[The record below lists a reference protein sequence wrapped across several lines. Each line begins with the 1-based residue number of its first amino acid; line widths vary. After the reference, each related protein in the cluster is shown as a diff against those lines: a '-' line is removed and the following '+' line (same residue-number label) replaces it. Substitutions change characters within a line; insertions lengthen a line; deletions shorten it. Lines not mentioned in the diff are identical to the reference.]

1 MAGSSFGGTIKLSKE
16 EEYKKALRE
25 ITNNL
30 KVMSSEMKVVT
41 SAYDKNDKSTE
52 NLSAQNEILNKKI
65 EEQSEKV
72 KVLTT
77 ALNAAKK
84 ETGESST
91 TTKKWQNDLNLATAE
106 LNSMQRQVKNNE
118 EAMKN
123 ARKTTDEN
131 ADSVKKFGDEADK
144 SGASALSMGDIIK
157 ANLISSAITSGL
169 KNLASMMGTV
179 AGSIGNLMEETK
191 EYNTDLA
198 NLEQNAKTN
207 NNSFDLMKDKLYELE
222 AITGETDSTIEG
234 LSNLMATGLDDDQ
247 MTRAIEGLSGAIVKF
262 PDTLKFESLSD
273 SLQET
278 IATSSATGQ
287 FSELIERCGGSLD
300 DFNAGLEECADSTE
314 RQEYALKWLAES
326 GLPEI
331 NQEYQNANAGAL
343 QLARSQSA
351 LTGAQAELGKSLTNL
366 VSNPM
371 SIMNNALATLASSFA
386 NVLDLFLNGDFEEG
400 TEMLSESLIGFVESI
415 TEDIEMYA
423 EIGSEIISAL
433 IDGIS
438 NALPTILETGASLLT
453 NLLNGIVNSI
463 PQIMPVVLN
472 IINTLVNTLVTNLP
486 TIINAGIQILV
497 SLIQGLAQSI
507 PDLVPTIVDAVIT
520 IVNTLID
527 NIGLII
533 DAGIDIMFALIDG
546 IISAVP
552 DLVVKIPEIIGKLI
566 SAIMENLPK
575 ILSMGVTLS
584 LKLAEGLIK
593 GVPQI
598 LSKIP
603 EMVTSIKD
611 GFVDGFKKM
620 VDVGKNVVQGI
631 WDGITGS
638 LDWIKDKI
646 KGWVGNVFKFIKK
659 LFGINSPSTLF
670 RDEIG
675 TNLAKG
681 IGVGFED
688 AMPDVNKEIMNAIP
702 TDYDV
707 GVNTN
712 INSNAGISSNVI
724 QSQNE
729 SMALAIKDAL
739 RGMHVVLDGDV
750 VGQIVVDTIENEVY
764 T

>member
-1 MAGSSFGGTIKLSKE
+1 MAFGSVIKLSGE
-16 EEYKKALRE
+16 DNYKKALKE
-25 ITNNL
+25 ITSNL
-30 KVMSSEMKVVT
+30 KVLSSEMKVVT
-41 SAYDKNDKSTE
+41 SQYDKNDTSVE
-52 NLSAQNEILNKKI
+52 NLSAQNDILKRKI
-65 EEQSEKV
+65 EEQSKNVES
-72 KVLTT
+72 LTKLLET
-77 ALNAAKK
+77 ARK
-84 ETGESST
+84 ETGDYSAT
-91 TTKKWQNDLNLATAE
+91 TNEWQTKLNKATAE
-106 LNSMQRQVKNNE
+106 LNSMKREVENNE
-118 EAMKN
+118 KAMQKASNSTEKN
-123 ARKTTDEN
+123 T
-131 ADSVKKFGDEADK
+131 DSVKKFGEEADK
-144 SGASALSMGDIIK
+144 SGDKALSMGDIIK
-157 ANLISSAITSGL
+157 ANLISSAITTGL
-169 KNLASMMGTV
+169 KNLASMMSSV
-179 AGSIGNLMEETK
+179 AGSIGNLIEETK

-234 LSNLMATGLDDDQ
+234 LSNLMATGLNDDQ
-247 MTRAIEGLSGAIVKF
+247 MTQAIEGLSGAIVKF

-278 IATSSATGQ
+278 IATGAATGQ
-287 FSELIERCGGSLD
+287 FGELIERTGDSLD

-331 NQEYQNANAGAL
+331 NQEYQNANAGVL

-423 EIGSEIISAL
+423 EIGSDIIGAL
-433 IDGIS
+433 IEGIS
-438 NALPTILETGASLLT
+438 TALPTILETGANLLT

-533 DAGIDIMFALIDG
+533 DAGIDITFALIDG

-712 INSNAGISSNVI
+712 IHGTTGVSSNVI
-724 QSQNE
+724 RNQNE
-729 SMALAIKDAL
+729 SLALAIKDAL
-739 RGMHVVLDGDV
+739 KGMHVVLDGDV